1 MPKSNSCKSYRAVI
15 SYFRGNAQTF
25 GAMKIKSIIQSA
37 YLNVEME
44 DSEYVYYRTYG
55 CGDNWEVLMG
65 ESWEPCYSQEDE
77 LKKLFQDY
85 VSENEIVMD
94 EEQELRLQYQEEVEN
109 CFKIAQ
115 KLDAI
120 NPDLKGSFTG
130 TPSER
135 IVRQLNSLGIYL

>member
-1 MPKSNSCKSYRAVI
+1 
-15 SYFRGNAQTF
+15 
-25 GAMKIKSIIQSA
+25 MKIKTIIPST
-37 YLNVEME
+37 YLGVEME
-44 DSEYVYYRTYG
+44 DSEYDYYRTYG
-55 CGDNWEVLMG
+55 TGDNWEVLMG

-85 VSENEIVMD
+85 ISENKIVMD

-115 KLDAI
+115 KLDAL
-120 NPDLKGSFTG
+120 NPELKGSFTG

-135 IVRQLNSLGIYL
+135 IVRQLINLGILE

>member
-1 MPKSNSCKSYRAVI
+1 MSYWAVI

-25 GAMKIKSIIQSA
+25 RAMKIKSITRSD
-37 YLNVEME
+37 YLSVEME

-65 ESWEPCYSQEDE
+65 ESWEPCYFQEYN

-94 EEQELRLQYQEEVEN
+94 EEKEMCQKYQEEVEN

-115 KLDAI
+115 KLDAL

-135 IVRQLNSLGIYL
+135 ITRQLNSLGIYL